1 MMDKEQALAKVGL
14 FEGLNPKFLKGL
26 AGIATERSFK
36 PGDYLMRQG
45 ESGIGLFIIL
55 TGKVR
60 VEKTDACG
68 RTVEIAENGPGDILG
83 EMAVFD
89 GSPRSASVAASAE
102 TTSLVLASWEF
113 NAFLKAHP
121 EAALE
126 LLPIVVKRFRE
137 TNDALIGMGAIRDC

>member
-1 MMDKEQALAKVGL
+1 MDKEQALAKVGL

-26 AGIATERSFK
+26 ASIATERSFK
-36 PGDYLMRQG
+36 AGEYLMRQG
-45 ESGIGLFIIL
+45 ESGIGLFIL
-55 TGKVR
+55 LSGKVR
-60 VEKTDACG
+60 VEKADASG
-68 RTVEIAENGPGDILG
+68 RSVELAENGPGDILG

-89 GSPRSASVAASAE
+89 GSPRSASVAASEE
-102 TTSLVLASWEF
+102 TACLVLASWEF

-137 TNDALIGMGAIRDC
+137 TNDALINLGAMRNC

>member
-1 MMDKEQALAKVGL
+1 MDKDQALAKVGL
-14 FEGLNPKFLKGL
+14 FAELNPKYIRGL
-26 AGIATERSFK
+26 AGIATERTFK
-36 PGDYLMRQG
+36 SGEYLMRQG

-55 TGKVR
+55 EGKVR
-60 VEKTDACG
+60 VEKTDPGG
-68 RTVEIAENGPGDILG
+68 RTVELAENGPGDILG

-89 GSPRSASVAASAE
+89 GAPRSASVCATAP

-126 LLPIVVKRFRE
+126 LLPIVVARFRE
-137 TNDALIGMGAIRDC
+137 TNDALINLGAIRNC

>member
-1 MMDKEQALAKVGL
+1 MDKEQSLAKVGL
-14 FEGLNPKFLKGL
+14 FEHLNPKFIKGL
-26 AGIATERSFK
+26 ASIATERTFK
-36 PGDYLMRQG
+36 AGEYLMRQG

-55 TGKVR
+55 SGKVR
-60 VEKTDACG
+60 VEKSDSSG
-68 RTVEIAENGPGDILG
+68 KSVEIAANGPGDILG

-89 GSPRSASVAASAE
+89 GAPRSASVAADGE
-102 TTSLVLASWEF
+102 TTCLVLASWEF

-137 TNDALIGMGAIRDC
+137 TNDALIGLGAIKD

>member
-1 MMDKEQALAKVGL
+1 MDKDQALAKVSL
-14 FEGLNPKFLKGL
+14 FEGMNPKHVK
-26 AGIATERSFK
+26 GIAAICTERSFK
-36 PGDYLMRQG
+36 PGEYLMRQG

-55 TGKVR
+55 SGKVR
-60 VEKTDACG
+60 VEKSDTQG
-68 RTVEIAENGPGDILG
+68 RTVELAENGAGDILG

-89 GSPRSASVAASAE
+89 GSPRSASVCAVVE
-102 TTSLVLASWEF
+102 TICLVLASWEF

-137 TNDALIGMGAIRDC
+137 TNDALMSLGSMRNC